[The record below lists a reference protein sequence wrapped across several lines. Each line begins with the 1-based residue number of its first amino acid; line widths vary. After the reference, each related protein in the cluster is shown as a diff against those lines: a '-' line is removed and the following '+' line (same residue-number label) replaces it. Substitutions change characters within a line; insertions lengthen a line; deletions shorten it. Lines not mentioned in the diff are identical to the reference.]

1 MYLNEGK
8 TYTKQEIKSSEMR
21 NVNNKQDQGSKAPT
35 GHSSFYPYLPFF
47 QVYLSI
53 LSFAPST

>member
-21 NVNNKQDQGSKAPT
+21 NVNNKKCTSYLLLN
-35 GHSSFYPYLPFF
+35 SSHCTLYNEIGQYNL
-47 QVYLSI
+47 L
-53 LSFAPST
+53 ARN